1 MELADSQG
9 DARDQIYARAAGW
22 SRLALYQGD
31 HARAIALGQEVLT
44 WCREHGSVTEIEEA
58 LHNLAN
64 GLQGRGDHARAIELL
79 DEALDLSQNRNGTPG
94 AYLLDALALSTWALG
109 DEARAERCWRQ
120 SLPKL
125 RALGD
130 RLNAA
135 YRLEGMAALAASH
148 GRADDAARLLGAASV
163 LPGLSLARQL
173 PVDRAIYECALSAR
187 EHLGER
193 AWAAAWEE
201 GRSWSLD
208 EAVEYALGMPELS
221 AAASPPRPQSS

>member
-1 MELADSQG
+1 
-9 DARDQIYARAAGW
+9 
-22 SRLALYQGD
+22 
-31 HARAIALGQEVLT
+31 
-44 WCREHGSVTEIEEA
+44 
-58 LHNLAN
+58 
-64 GLQGRGDHARAIELL
+64 
-79 DEALDLSQNRNGTPG
+79 
-94 AYLLDALALSTWALG
+94 
-109 DEARAERCWRQ
+109 
-120 SLPKL
+120 
-125 RALGD
+125 
-130 RLNAA
+130 
-135 YRLEGMAALAASH
+135 MAALAASH

-193 AWAAAWEE
+193 AWATAWEE